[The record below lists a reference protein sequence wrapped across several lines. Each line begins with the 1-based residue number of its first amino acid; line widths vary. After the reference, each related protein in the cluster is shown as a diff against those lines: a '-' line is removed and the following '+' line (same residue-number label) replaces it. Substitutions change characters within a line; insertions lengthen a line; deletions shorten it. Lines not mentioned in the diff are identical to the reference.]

1 MFGGNWGAFDTTG
14 VHFFND
20 NHPIYRGVARVA
32 QVRRAEP
39 ALRYGRQY
47 FRDISG
53 DGEHFGTPTAGKA
66 TLAWSRVL
74 DSEEILVAM
83 NLDTQRR
90 SDWVLVDPALSA
102 PFSRFSDLLDPGK
115 TYTVEA
121 TPGGAAV
128 RLPLEPRTMV
138 ILKKT

>member
-14 VHFFND
+14 VHFFD
-20 NHPIYRGVARVA
+20 EHHPIYQGIARVA
-32 QVRRAEP
+32 AVRAAEP

-66 TLAWSRVL
+66 TLAYSRVL
-74 DSEEILVAM
+74 DTEEILVAM

-90 SDWVLVDPALSA
+90 SDWVLVDPALSGA
-102 PFSRFSDLLDPGK
+102 GTRLRDLLDPGK
-115 TYTVEA
+115 TFTVEA

-128 RLPLEPRTMV
+128 RLPLEARTMV
-138 ILKKT
+138 ILKKA